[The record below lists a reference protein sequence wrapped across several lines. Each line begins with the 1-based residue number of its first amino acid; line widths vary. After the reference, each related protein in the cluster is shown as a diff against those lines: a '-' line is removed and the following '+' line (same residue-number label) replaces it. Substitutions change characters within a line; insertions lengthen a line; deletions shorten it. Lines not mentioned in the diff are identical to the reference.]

1 MDIKRSHRKLIFGL
15 IVIGL
20 VVVVFSL
27 SSRDEPIPVRLHN
40 IDKGLVE
47 STVAN
52 TRAGTVKACRRAK
65 LAPAMGGQV
74 TVLAVKEGDKVK
86 QDQLLMEFWNEDLKA
101 QVSLAK
107 REFDAAEQSAI
118 EACLMAD
125 EAERNAARISILMK
139 ENLTTEEN
147 TDKAKTNAKAGKA
160 ACSAARSR
168 AKVSESR
175 IEVAQASLE
184 RTRLRAPFAG
194 SIAEI
199 NGEIGEYVTPS
210 PPGIITPPAIDI
222 VDTSCL
228 FILAPIDEVDAPAI
242 LEGME
247 ARITLDAFDEQKF
260 LGAVRR
266 VAPYVFE
273 AEKQARTVDIEAVFM
288 DANQYK
294 QLLPGYS
301 ADLEI
306 ILDTRYD
313 VIRVPTEALIKG
325 NKVLV
330 FDEGDDV
337 LIENEISVGLS
348 NWQFTEVIK
357 GLSVGDRIAL
367 SIDREGVV
375 NGAYVRPE
383 NNTTNINAG
392 ASNSSGNNN
401 SDKIE

>member
-1 MDIKRSHRKLIFGL
+1 LHTIKI
-15 IVIGL
+15 
-20 VVVVFSL
+20 
-27 SSRDEPIPVRLHN
+27 
-40 IDKGLVE
+40 GLVE

-74 TVLAVKEGDKVK
+74 AVLAVKEGDKVEK
-86 QDQLLMEFWNEDLKA
+86 NQLLMELWNDDLKA

-107 REFDAAEQSAI
+107 RETQASKQMAI
-118 EACLMAD
+118 EACLMAE
-125 EAERNAARISILMK
+125 EAERTASRTNKLWQEK
-139 ENLTTEEN
+139 LTTDEQA
-147 TDKAKTNAKAGKA
+147 DKAKTSAQAGKA

-168 AKVSESR
+168 SEVSKNR
-175 IEVAQASLE
+175 VTVALASLE

-228 FILAPIDEVDAPAI
+228 YILAPIDEVDAPAI

-247 ARITLDAFDEQKF
+247 ARITLDAFDDQNF

-273 AEKQARTVDIEAVFM
+273 VEKQARTVDIEAIFM
-288 DANQYK
+288 DASQYK

-306 ILDTRYD
+306 ILDTRID

-325 NKVLV
+325 NIVLV
-330 FDEGDDV
+330 YDEDD
-337 LIENEISVGLS
+337 EILHEKQIQIGLS
-348 NWQFTEVIK
+348 NWQFTEVKK
-357 GLSVGDRIAL
+357 GLNAGDKIAL
-367 SIDREGVV
+367 SIDRKGIVD
-375 NGAYVRPE
+375 GAYVNPE
-383 NNTTNINAG
+383 NVKPENVIPQNA
-392 ASNSSGNNN
+392 NPE
-401 SDKIE
+401 KQE

>member
-1 MDIKRSHRKLIFGL
+1 MNIIKNHSKLFIIL
-15 IVIGL
+15 AI
-20 VVVVFSL
+20 VVFLVIFISIG
-27 SSRDEPIPVRLHN
+27 SRDKPIPVQLHT
-40 IDKGLVE
+40 ITIGLVE

-65 LAPAMGGQV
+65 LAPVMGGRV

-86 QDQLLMEFWNEDLKA
+86 QDQLLMELWNDDLRA
-101 QVSLAK
+101 QVDLAK
-107 REFDAAEQSAI
+107 REHQASKQMAI

-125 EAERNAARISILMK
+125 ETQRNASRIAALWK
-139 ENLTTEEN
+139 EKLTTDEKA
-147 TDKAKTNAKAGKA
+147 DKAKTNAQAGKA

-168 AKVSESR
+168 AEVSQSR
-175 IEVAQASLE
+175 IAVALASLE

-228 FILAPIDEVDAPAI
+228 YILAPIDEVDAPAI

-247 ARITLDAFDEQKF
+247 ARITLDAFDNQNF

-273 AEKQARTVDIEAVFM
+273 VEKQARTVDIEAVFM
-288 DANQYK
+288 DAKQYK

-306 ILDTRYD
+306 ILNTRID
-313 VIRVPTEALIKG
+313 VVRVPTEALIKG
-325 NKVLV
+325 KKVLI
-330 FDEGDDV
+330 FNEDDET
-337 LIENEISVGLS
+337 LHEKEIEIGLS
-348 NWQFTEVIK
+348 NWQFTEVLK
-357 GLSVGDRIAL
+357 GLKPKDRIAL
-367 SIDREGVV
+367 SIDREGIVD
-375 NGAYVRPE
+375 GAYVSPE
-383 NNTTNINAG
+383 KQN
-392 ASNSSGNNN
+392 
-401 SDKIE
+401 